1 MFDQILFGRRLR
13 ELRESFGEKQ
23 PALAEVLGVTVP
35 QVSDLENG
43 KKGTTLPK
51 FSLICEHY
59 NVSADYLLGLTDE
72 PQPYKR
78 KKTE

>member
-1 MFDQILFGRRLR
+1 MFDHNLFGTRLLEIR
-13 ELRESFGEKQ
+13 TARGEKQ
-23 PALAEVLGVTVP
+23 PDLAKALDVSVT
-35 QVSDLENG
+35 QISEMENG

-51 FSLICEHY
+51 LALICRHY

-72 PQPYKR
+72 PKPYKR